1 MILVLLASI
10 MFFVM
15 LAIMYKRCTQMQVK
29 AVKIQRQRRLR
40 QIRRQ
45 QNHF

>member
-15 LAIMYKRCTQMQVK
+15 LAIMYKRRAQMQAK
-29 AVKIQRQRRLR
+29 AVKIQHQRRLR
-40 QIRRQ
+40 QLRRQ